1 MKFAS
6 FLLSFFALSS
16 SAYANGP
23 SITVGAGQ
31 SSFSSKASVEGEK
44 FTDKTKL
51 QTGYLGVFFPSSE
64 NFGIGLEL
72 GAGVHNGKT
81 NYSTRSVKLAP
92 NYKVLDLGVWLFAG
106 AAHYDI
112 RETGVN
118 HGVTTGFVG
127 AAFRP
132 KAGAESLN
140 LDFSVSYEKSFAAE
154 DFNIGGS
161 PVSNY
166 KLENLATSFG
176 FAYSL

>member
-1 MKFAS
+1 MKFAP
-6 FLLSFFALSS
+6 FLLSFFALAS

-31 SSFSSKASVEGEK
+31 SSFSSKASVEGEN

-51 QTGYLGVFFPSSE
+51 QTGYLGVFLPSSE

-72 GAGVHNGKT
+72 GAGVHTGKT

-92 NYKVLDLGVWLFAG
+92 NYKVLDHGIWVFAG

-118 HGVTTGFVG
+118 HGVTTGLVG

-132 KAGAESLN
+132 EAGAEGLN
-140 LDFSVSYEKSFAAE
+140 LDFSVSYEKSLAAE
-154 DFNIGGS
+154 DFSAGEAS
-161 PVSNY
+161 VSSY
-166 KLENLATSFG
+166 KLENLATTFG